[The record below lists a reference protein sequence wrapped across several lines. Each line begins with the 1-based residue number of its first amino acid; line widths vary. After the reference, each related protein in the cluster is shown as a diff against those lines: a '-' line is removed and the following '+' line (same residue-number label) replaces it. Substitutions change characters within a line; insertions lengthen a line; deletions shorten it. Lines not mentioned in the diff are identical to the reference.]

1 MNPKQ
6 LNYTQQL
13 EHRLAMIQDD
23 LAVILKFIDD
33 NGLRHDF
40 SQPSSTSDMAYVN
53 ISNIQIACNL
63 NDTESLSWTNYTNQK
78 QTTCQ

>member
-33 NGLRHDF
+33 NGLRDSF
-40 SQPSSTSDMAYVN
+40 SEESSTSDMAYCN
-53 ISNIQIACNL
+53 LSNIEIACDLTSN
-63 NDTESLSWTNYTNQK
+63 ESLSWELFNHHNIIT
-78 QTTCQ
+78 